1 LVPVLKSWRN
11 ELALPRRA
19 LTFEGPGDQTIGAF
33 AFPHDMS
40 LRLTIPFLLLCAI
53 LNACVDRG
61 QDAGI
66 PDGNSPTLTLD
77 QIDQQ
82 IIAQPG
88 NAALFA
94 KRAQFQEARDS
105 MSAALKDWQRAV
117 AIDSTQAEWRIGL
130 GDLYFR
136 KVEFQRAE
144 EQFMKAIKLAPDST
158 EARLKMAK
166 IRLLKKDYPEAM
178 RWTNDALRLD
188 QENPRAYFIKG
199 WIHRQAGDT
208 TLAIS
213 SYHTAV
219 ERDPEYYDA
228 YIALGLIHSA
238 KGDPLALEFYNTA
251 LDLRPNSVEAWY
263 ARGMY
268 CQEKGLDSL
277 AIASYAKIKEIDPKN
292 ATAWYNTGYVMLQH
306 QQRYLDARIEFE
318 KAITLLPNYAN
329 AYYNLGL
336 TYEFEDQLN
345 SAKAAYKQALVLQ
358 PDMDLAAEG
367 LDRLQRRGVPVTR

>member
-1 LVPVLKSWRN
+1 
-11 ELALPRRA
+11 
-19 LTFEGPGDQTIGAF
+19 
-33 AFPHDMS
+33 MS
-40 LRLTIPFLLLCAI
+40 SRITIPFLLLFPI
-53 LNACVDRG
+53 LNACVDNG
-61 QDAGI
+61 QDASISVGD
-66 PDGNSPTLTLD
+66 PPALTLA
-77 QIDQQ
+77 QIDQE
-82 IIAQPG
+82 IIAQPR
-88 NAALFA
+88 NAVLFA

-105 MSAALKDWQRAV
+105 LTAALKDWQRAV
-117 AIDSTQAEWRIGL
+117 AIDSTQAAWRIGL

-136 KVEFQRAE
+136 IVEIQRAE
-144 EQFMKAIKLAPDST
+144 EQFMKAVKLAPDST
-158 EARLKMAK
+158 EARLKMAE
-166 IRLLKKDYPEAM
+166 IRLLDKDFPEAM
-178 RWTNDALRLD
+178 RWVNDALRLE

-219 ERDPEYYDA
+219 ERDPAYYDA
-228 YIALGLIHSA
+228 YVALGLIHSA

-251 LDLRPNSVEAWY
+251 LDLRPKSVEAWY

-268 CQEKGLDSL
+268 CQEQGLDSM
-277 AIASYAKIKEIDPKN
+277 AIASYAKIKEIDPQN

-306 QQRYLDARIEFE
+306 QQRFLDARVEFE

-345 SAKAAYKQALVLQ
+345 SAKAAYKQALALQ

-367 LDRLQRRGVPVTR
+367 LDRLQRRGVPVTK

>member
-1 LVPVLKSWRN
+1 MLKSWRN
-11 ELALPRRA
+11 EQALPRRA
-19 LTFEGPGDQTIGAF
+19 LTFEGPGEQTIGAF
-33 AFPHDMS
+33 AFPDTMF
-40 LRLTIPFLLLCAI
+40 LRITIPFLLLFPI
-53 LNACVDRG
+53 LNACTERA
-61 QDAGI
+61 QDTESTDEI
-66 PDGNSPTLTLD
+66 STPLTLA
-77 QIDQQ
+77 QIDQE
-82 IIAQPG
+82 IIAQPR

-94 KRAQFQEARDS
+94 KRARFNETRDS
-105 MSAALKDWQRAV
+105 MAAALKDWQRAV
-117 AIDSTQAEWRIGL
+117 AIDSTQAAWRIGL

-136 KVEFQRAE
+136 KVDIQRAE
-144 EQFMKAIKLAPDST
+144 EQFMKAVRLAPDST
-158 EARLKMAK
+158 EARLKMAE
-166 IRLLKKDYPEAM
+166 IRLLDKDYPEAM
-178 RWTNDALRLD
+178 RWANDALRLD
-188 QENPRAYFIKG
+188 KENSRAYFIKG

-219 ERDPEYYDA
+219 ERDPGYYDA

-251 LDLRPNSVEAWY
+251 LDLRPQSVEGWY

-268 CQEKGLDSL
+268 CQEQGLDSM

-306 QQRYLDARIEFE
+306 QQRYVDARVEFE
-318 KAITLLPNYAN
+318 KAILLLPNYAN

-367 LDRLQRRGVPVTR
+367 LDRLQRRGVPMKN